1 MLRTALSFF
10 LAAIWVMVM
19 TMATER
25 FGSRRG
31 GLLVTLPSTIIV
43 ALFFIG
49 LENGSGMAAE
59 TAMMVPAG
67 MGVNIIFL
75 VVFIS
80 TVRHGL
86 GKALLASM
94 GAWFLLAAILYFL
107 DPGNLAVA
115 LGLYGLAA
123 IAAGLWLRSRH
134 QYAQEGGRSIRYR
147 PREVLFRGVFAGTVI
162 AIAVF
167 MTKTGGPVL
176 GSILSV
182 FPAIFLSTMIILY
195 TRQGEK
201 FTGATGRSMIPGTVN
216 VVVYAV
222 AAYFL
227 FPEFGTVAG
236 TILTVIVSYAWS
248 AVFYLAIIRK

>member
-10 LAAIWVMVM
+10 LAAIWVMAM
-19 TMATER
+19 TLATER
-25 FGSRRG
+25 LGSRRG

-49 LENGSGMAAE
+49 LENGGELAAD
-59 TAMMVPAG
+59 TAMTIPAG

-86 GKALLASM
+86 GRALAASM
-94 GAWFLLAAILYFL
+94 AAWFLLAALLYLL
-107 DPGNLAVA
+107 DPANLAIA
-115 LGLYGLAA
+115 LGIYALAA
-123 IAAGLWLRSRH
+123 LSATLWLRTRH
-134 QYAQEGGRSIRYR
+134 RYAEEGGRNIKYR
-147 PREVLFRGVFAGTVI
+147 ARDVLFRGVFAGTVI

-167 MTKTGGPVL
+167 MTSVGGPVL

-222 AAYFL
+222 AAYLL
-227 FPEFGTVAG
+227 FPIYGAITGTV
-236 TILTVIVSYAWS
+236 LTVIISYAWS
-248 AVFYLAIIRK
+248 AAFYLAVVRK